1 MRELFHL
8 AHNVRMS
15 TEDAELAEIMLYGE
29 IVQDYGKFYKEAYPD
44 DKCASDFDKDVKAI
58 REKGAKKVLLRIN
71 SPGGIVFEAVAM
83 RAILV
88 NAGFDSIRVRIEGL
102 CASAATILATIP
114 TAEVQIAEGSE
125 YMIHNPW
132 TIAVGY
138 AEDLEHAAEHLRNM
152 ESTIRGFYAAK
163 SGQED
168 EQIKAWMDA
177 ESWMTAEQA
186 VERGFCDE
194 LLKAE
199 DESALPA
206 AACVT
211 ASAYGIMQGMYHN
224 IPKGIGISPEDGG
237 KPVEMSLPNLAEAA
251 RTALAGKAPAETN
264 PARDAG
270 ENEGSNDNP
279 VAGLS
284 SSNKSNKEETQT
296 MEIKDVTRE
305 QLLAENPAL
314 VDEIVNRA
322 VTEERAR
329 VDEIDSL
336 TMPGFEA
343 DAAEAKANGMSA
355 IDFVKAIAAKQ
366 KQKGSTFLQA
376 RKAETAPAQTV
387 TAGAAED
394 DRKSEADEIEAE
406 AQKIADE
413 AASMIGGSVGMF

>member
-44 DKCASDFDKDVKAI
+44 DKCASDFDKDVKAV

-114 TAEVQIAEGSE
+114 TAQVQIAEGSE

-132 TIAVGY
+132 TMAVGY

-163 SGQED
+163 SGRAE
-168 EQIKAWMDA
+168 EEIKAWMDA

-211 ASAYGIMQGMYHN
+211 ASAYGIMKGMYHN
-224 IPKGIGISPEDGG
+224 IPGAISILPEGG
-237 KPVEMSLPNLAEAA
+237 EKRVEMNLPNLAEAA
-251 RTALAGKAPAETN
+251 RTALTGETK
-264 PARDAG
+264 
-270 ENEGSNDNP
+270 GSNDNP

-314 VDEIVNRA
+314 VDEIVNQA
-322 VTEERAR
+322 VTEERER
-329 VDEIDSL
+329 VQGINDL
-336 TMPGFEA
+336 TLEGFEA
-343 DAAEAKANGMSA
+343 EAEEAKAQGTSVT
-355 IDFVKAIAAKQ
+355 DFVRTMRAKAA
-366 KQKGSTFLQA
+366 A
-376 RKAETAPAQTV
+376 RKAEARAKGEAFMTARAAETAPAAKV
-387 TAGAAED
+387 AAGAAED
-394 DRKSEADEIEAE
+394 DKKSEEDEIQAE
-406 AQKIADE
+406 ARKIAEE
-413 AASMIGGSVGMF
+413 AAQMMGNSTGMF